1 MYYIISRIFLELP
14 SQLKAI
20 EDSSTNYDVPNTD
33 ERFET
38 GLVQYLDTMAAGN
51 AFGSG
56 QTINIPEQ
64 NNPMMNNINQNN
76 DSILSQSWGGNP
88 FMGSEQQQNVLNNPT
103 VSYRAESF
111 TSLITYEKRIYGTIY
126 LITYLPFSDIYV
138 EKNAF
143 NNQFHGTWFY
153 YKYWFKSKSFWSYGC
168 LGFGSSFKCKQQ

>member
-20 EDSSTNYDVPNTD
+20 EDSSTNYDFPNTD

-56 QTINIPEQ
+56 QAINIPEQ
-64 NNPMMNNINQNN
+64 SNPMMNNINQNN

-111 TSLITYEKRIYGTIY
+111 TLLITYGKNGFMRHYLLNYIFTIFRY
-126 LITYLPFSDIYV
+126 L
-138 EKNAF
+138 
-143 NNQFHGTWFY
+143 
-153 YKYWFKSKSFWSYGC
+153 C
-168 LGFGSSFKCKQQ
+168 

>member
-20 EDSSTNYDVPNTD
+20 EDSSTNYDFPNTD

-38 GLVQYLDTMAAGN
+38 GLVQYLHTMAAGN

-111 TSLITYEKRIYGTIY
+111 TSLITYEKRIYF
-126 LITYLPFSDIYV
+126 PFSDIYV
-138 EKNAF
+138 EKNAV

-153 YKYWFKSKSFWSYGC
+153 YKY
-168 LGFGSSFKCKQQ
+168 